1 VVIEVDQA
9 DGRFQVGN
17 KRQREV
23 MIVTGANEEN
33 FRTRIGWQGPGS
45 SMSMRVAR
53 PLAKRRAIGA

>member
-33 FRTRIGWQGPGS
+33 FRTRIGW
-45 SMSMRVAR
+45 
-53 PLAKRRAIGA
+53 